1 MRGCD
6 ILILS
11 QGLQLSTEGF
21 GVSAM
26 RSRSNCSPTH
36 GWDSVGVLDASAL
49 GYPELDVSSALEA
62 NPKLQS
68 KLLPILI
75 AIQSEWPHV
84 RMPKQ
89 FQAMH
94 GDMAGFFEIRMQ
106 DGQENFRVFLKP
118 VQLKEE
124 FLLLLASGTNSR
136 RTGFPS
142 SFYSTVRELEGQ
154 FAASQNP
161 LSLFEDIT

>member
-1 MRGCD
+1 MVLPHRGD
-6 ILILS
+6 GQTTVLPMAGIRI
-11 QGLQLSTEGF
+11 
-21 GVSAM
+21 
-26 RSRSNCSPTH
+26 
-36 GWDSVGVLDASAL
+36 GVLDASAL
-49 GYPELDVSSALEA
+49 GHPELDVSSALEA

-94 GDMAGFFEIRMQ
+94 GEMAGFFEIRMQ

-118 VQLKEE
+118 VQLKED
-124 FLLLLASGTNSR
+124 FLLLLASGTKSR

-142 SFYSTVRELEGQ
+142 LFYSSVRALAEE
-154 FAASQNP
+154 FAASQNQ
-161 LSLFEDIT
+161 LSLFEEIT

>member
-1 MRGCD
+1 MAGIR
-6 ILILS
+6 I
-11 QGLQLSTEGF
+11 
-21 GVSAM
+21 
-26 RSRSNCSPTH
+26 
-36 GWDSVGVLDASAL
+36 GVLDASAL
-49 GYPELDVSSALEA
+49 GHPELDVSSALEA

-94 GDMAGFFEIRMQ
+94 GEMAGFFEIRMQ

-118 VQLKEE
+118 VQLKED
-124 FLLLLASGTNSR
+124 FLLLLASGTKSR

-142 SFYSTVRELEGQ
+142 LFYSSVRALAEE
-154 FAASQNP
+154 FAASQNQ
-161 LSLFEDIT
+161 LSLFEEIT